1 MHFGFVEDV
10 IICKDIVGFS
20 FQFLFLLLLKQSI
33 RIGFDFVWF
42 QVHKN
47 RSFTNY
53 PSSLNSQTKK
63 TTAASNTLI
72 KPFRLRT
79 EVKLNKTT
87 KHTSVCVCVC
97 ECVNIISLDRFLS
110 KIRGKSNSFSFGYA

>member
-1 MHFGFVEDV
+1 MHFGFVDDV
-10 IICKDIVGFS
+10 IICKDLVGFS

-63 TTAASNTLI
+63 TTTASNTLI

-79 EVKLNKTT
+79 EVKLNKTM
-87 KHTSVCVCVC
+87 K
-97 ECVNIISLDRFLS
+97 CVNIISLDCF
-110 KIRGKSNSFSFGYA
+110 